1 MSRRELL
8 AAPLLPAF
16 SAGNPVA
23 YRPRLAAAF
32 YVWTQQFRT
41 QNKTLAEGIPEAL
54 AATRRAG
61 YRAVELMAQCL
72 TPDVGDITLRA
83 LRENRLEMPSVY
95 NGGPMHTAAEAE
107 QTIAETLRL
116 AAAAKP
122 AGAYL
127 LNFNPSPKPNKERK
141 SDAEL
146 DAQARYVN
154 ALGEKLH
161 LQGFR
166 LHLHHHDPE
175 MADEAREWRH
185 LLNHTDPKL
194 VGFCLDLDWVRQ
206 GGQQPLAILKEAG
219 TRLLSLHLRNSH
231 DGVWTEDFGEGDI
244 DYQAVAGHLKQIG
257 FQGLLIVELAYRKET
272 RITRSLEENLRL
284 SRQFA
289 EKVFGLR

>member
-1 MSRRELL
+1 MNRRELL
-8 AAPLLPAF
+8 ASLALPAF
-16 SAGNPVA
+16 CAGGAPA
-23 YRPRLAAAF
+23 YRPQLAAAF

-61 YRAVELMAQCL
+61 YRAVELMAQCFAPDLCEL
-72 TPDVGDITLRA
+72 TLKA
-83 LRENRLEMPSVY
+83 LRDNRLELPSVY
-95 NGGPMHTAAEAE
+95 NGGPMHTAEQAE
-107 QTIAETLRL
+107 QTIADTLRL

-146 DAQARYVN
+146 EAQARYVN
-154 ALGEKLH
+154 ALGEKLR

-175 MADEAREWRH
+175 MAEEAREWRH
-185 LLNHTDPKL
+185 LLNHSDPRL

-219 TRLLSLHLRNSH
+219 TRLVSLHLRNSR
-231 DGVWTEDFGEGDI
+231 DGIWTEDFGDGDI
-244 DYQAVAGHLKQIG
+244 DYQAVAEHLKQIG

-272 RITRSLEENLRL
+272 RITRSLEENLRI
-284 SRQFA
+284 SRQYA